1 LGFRGGEPRRLRPLI
16 ARLRT
21 GAPISLLE
29 DQHLHGSQGRGWRN
43 GMNCRTLRNRHA
55 FLGLMF
61 AGACVDPGAGERQA
75 QYESL
80 LTDEDGVLSAT
91 LQVNGWD
98 SGYCANVTVANSS
111 RSPVASWRV
120 GIDLAGTS
128 LTTSWCTAV
137 AGAGAGG
144 AIAASPLAYNST
156 VPAGG
161 RVYFGFCASGGGK
174 PSVTFVEG
182 GGGRAA
188 DAGVPRDAGADGGAP
203 VDAGFNAGG
212 DAGSSSEKC
221 ENALVCDDFETY
233 PLGGKPGSPW
243 STSLS
248 NDLASIAIDGTRAHS
263 GSRSVKVS
271 VGAGSGYK
279 SAMLAYQGSKL
290 PVSGNVVFGRMM
302 FWLDSAPKTSVH
314 WTFID
319 GYGLLPGKDYHAFY
333 RYGGQHPVS
342 VENGLFM
349 SSQLMANYETP
360 DIFQSPPV
368 GIGTDCWLH
377 SDKKMVPVGGWV
389 CAEWRFDGSAN
400 KMQFWLDGVELSD
413 LEMKGA
419 GQGCSQQSADFP
431 WTAPIFERIDVGWE
445 SYQADEARTLWIDDV
460 VIGTERIGCPGHE
473 RG

>member
-1 LGFRGGEPRRLRPLI
+1 
-16 ARLRT
+16 
-21 GAPISLLE
+21 
-29 DQHLHGSQGRGWRN
+29 
-43 GMNCRTLRNRHA
+43 MNRTLRSRHA
-55 FLGLMF
+55 FLGLVF
-61 AGACVDPGAGERQA
+61 AVACADPGARESQA

-80 LTDEDGVLSAT
+80 LIAADGLLSAT
-91 LQVNGWD
+91 LQVNRWD

-111 RSPVASWRV
+111 RSPVADWRV
-120 GIDLAGTS
+120 GIDLAGT
-128 LTTSWCTAV
+128 TVVTSWCAAV
-137 AGAGAGG
+137 ASTGG
-144 AIAASPLAYNST
+144 VIVASPLPYNST

-174 PSVTFVEG
+174 PSISFVEG
-182 GGGRAA
+182 GGGSEAA
-188 DAGVPRDAGADGGAP
+188 DAGAR
-203 VDAGFNAGG
+203 VDAGVDGGMPIDARSDAGV

-221 ENALVCDDFETY
+221 ENALVCDDFEAY

-243 STSLS
+243 STALS
-248 NDLASIAIDGTRAHS
+248 GDQFSIAIDGTHAHS

-279 SAMLAYQGSKL
+279 SAMLAYKGSKL

-333 RYGGQHPVS
+333 RYGGQYPVS
-342 VENGLFM
+342 IENGLFM

-360 DIFQSPPV
+360 DIHQSPPV

-377 SDKKMVPVGGWV
+377 SQKKMVPVGGWV
-389 CAEWRFDGSAN
+389 CAEWHFDGSAN
-400 KMQFWLDGVELSD
+400 RMQFWLDGVELSD
-413 LEMKGA
+413 LEMNGT

-431 WTAPIFERIDVGWE
+431 WTAPIFERIDLGWE